1 MAKEIIIERDYVMDA
16 DAHFARIVRYDELSA
31 AMGGQVRYEGL
42 PEGEALA
49 GQSFDLKLF
58 LFGWL
63 PMGRWHIDVIER
75 DDRARRLVSRECGGI
90 AKRHDHVL
98 TVEPL
103 PGAGC
108 RHTDHLIVDAGW
120 LTGFY
125 ARTARRMYEKRHDMR
140 SALRGQTIT
149 RS

>member
-1 MAKEIIIERDYVMDA
+1 MAVELVIKRDYAMDA
-16 DAHFARIVRYDELSA
+16 DAHFARIVRFDELA
-31 AMGGQVRYEGL
+31 EAMSSQVRYVGM
-42 PEGEALA
+42 PDGEAIE
-49 GQSFDLKLF
+49 GQSFDLKLY
-58 LFGWL
+58 LHGWL
-63 PMGRWHIDVIER
+63 PLGDWHIDVIER
-75 DDRARRLVSRECGGI
+75 DDKARRLVSREHGGI

-125 ARTARRMYEKRHDMR
+125 ARSARRIYEKRHDLR
-140 SALRGQTIT
+140 TSLRGQTIT
-149 RS
+149 KA